1 MPDEEIT
8 VSDIHRLV
16 VAGQILS
23 GRYLQSRALLRNE
36 AKWRQWARLALLAL
50 GVGQLIA
57 AVIFFFA
64 FNWAEFP
71 DIGKF
76 AAVEILMIFLA
87 GTAILVG
94 FDRPLGQAA
103 GIAAFVSFGVLLA
116 VVGQVY
122 QTGADSW
129 TLFAIWAG
137 LALPFLF
144 GLRSAIGWLAW
155 LVVALLAINLYAEQV
170 LVIEDRIVSAMIPL
184 LLALI
189 ITVAFIA
196 REFLAKKQFQ
206 EAGPFWIRLILLA
219 AVLTFWTVCASGTIF
234 DSNMLKLGVIASVS
248 IPVSGFIVVC
258 VAALRLALRTPY
270 DMPALTMIFLALSVF
285 FSLVLGRALYFVFGE
300 DFSGLFMVGLAVMG
314 IFGGAAVLLL
324 RLSQTQRRQSND
336 L

>member
-1 MPDEEIT
+1 VADEEIT
-8 VSDIHRLV
+8 VSDIHRLF
-16 VAGQILS
+16 VAGKVPS

-36 AKWRQWARLALLAL
+36 DKWRQWARLALLAL

-76 AAVEILMIFLA
+76 AVVEILMIVLA
-87 GTAILVG
+87 GTAVLVG

-122 QTGADSW
+122 QTGADAW

-155 LVVALLAINLYAEQV
+155 LVIALTAVSLYAEQV
-170 LVIEDRIVSAMIPL
+170 LVADGRMVISMIPVF
-184 LLALI
+184 LALI
-189 ITVAFIA
+189 LTLALGA
-196 REFLAKKQFQ
+196 REFLAAKQFQ

-219 AVLTFWTVCASGTIF
+219 AVLIFWTFCASGTIF
-234 DSNMLKLGVIASVS
+234 DSDILRLGVVASVL
-248 IPVSGFIVVC
+248 IPVSGFAIVC
-258 VAALRLALRTPY
+258 AGTLKLALRTPY
-270 DMPALTMIFLALSVF
+270 DMPAITMTFLAISIFL
-285 FSLVLGRALYFVFGE
+285 SLVLGRTLYFVFGE
-300 DFSGLFMVGLAVMG
+300 NFSGLFMIGLAVMG
-314 IFGGAAVLLL
+314 VFGGAAVLLL
-324 RLSQTQRRQSND
+324 RLSQAQRRQVR
-336 L
+336 